1 MHAKA
6 MVFDPKSGI
15 ANQIMLTD
23 NPGEIKLLGGQ
34 IKGYTDKVWNPVKYK
49 IMLHGLRLKFNKN
62 PLRQQLLDTGSK
74 MLFEANKNDFDWGIG
89 CMVDDAVA
97 KEAEVVAKAEEANAE
112 EANAEEANAE
122 EAKAKAKAKAEQL
135 KGFIF
140 NELYPNLKNPEKK
153 ITNHLGRLLMKVRD
167 ELVDEDGTNYGI
179 DGLVDEYGTNYG
191 IDGLR

>member
-1 MHAKA
+1 MKGGDPKHGETDFSIYFISKSEYFKFLSNFFPCEFVNKDGKFSSMEQYFMHAKA

-97 KEAEVVAKAEEANAE
+97 KEAEVVAVPPPVAGFTVTATVEEVDAVQGAFV
-112 EANAEEANAE
+112 ALIFTVYTVAVVIL
-122 EAKAKAKAKAEQL
+122 L
-135 KGFIF
+135 K
-140 NELYPNLKNPEKK
+140 K
-153 ITNHLGRLLMKVRD
+153 
-167 ELVDEDGTNYGI
+167 
-179 DGLVDEYGTNYG
+179 
-191 IDGLR
+191 